1 MNISKTK
8 LAEIIAAAIA
18 AGMKAANAG
27 NSKKDFQQHKL
38 GGGELTGR
46 LCNGAAASFAAS
58 ANENTW
64 RSLSN
69 AT

>member
-38 GGGELTGR
+38 GDKLPGR
-46 LCNGAAASFAAS
+46 LSNGAAASFTAS